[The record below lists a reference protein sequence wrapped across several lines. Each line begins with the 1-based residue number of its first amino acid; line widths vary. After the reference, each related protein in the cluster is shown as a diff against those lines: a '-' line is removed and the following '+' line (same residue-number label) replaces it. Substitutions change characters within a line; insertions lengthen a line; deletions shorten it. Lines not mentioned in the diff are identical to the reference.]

1 MNRYYQVSGDMS
13 AEKSRDAYPYM
24 SLCDECVNDFEV
36 IFEGESTS
44 DACEA
49 CGCSG
54 VQEVDC
60 DDCDDCNGTGVITEC
75 PDCAG
80 VEDDCPTCDG
90 REYNEECQ
98 ECSGSG
104 KLSK

>member
-36 IFEGESTS
+36 IFEGNSTS

-54 VQEVDC
+54 VQEV
-60 DDCDDCNGTGVITEC
+60 DCDDCNGTGVITEC

-104 KLSK
+104 KLSQ